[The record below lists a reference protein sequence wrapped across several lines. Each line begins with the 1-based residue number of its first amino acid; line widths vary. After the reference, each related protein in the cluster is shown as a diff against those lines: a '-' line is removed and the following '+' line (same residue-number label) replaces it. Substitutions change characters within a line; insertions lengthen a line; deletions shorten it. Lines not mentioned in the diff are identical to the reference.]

1 MTFFSDIKETMM
13 GRKKK
18 TETMTDAVGEEA
30 PVVVADAKPT
40 PKPKSARTKKAVSRL
55 EQKYRRKAHA

>member
-30 PVVVADAKPT
+30 PVVVTDAKPT
-40 PKPKSARTKKAVSRL
+40 PKPTTKTKKAVSRL
-55 EQKYRRKAHA
+55 EMKYRRKAHT